1 MKQLPV
7 EEIFGEDYYIEHQA
21 LFQTPLFRAS
31 LSGDIDNDKLA
42 EEIYKLRE
50 ENPESINHSNEGGWH
65 SPGYIGEKMNPI
77 FKPVIEGITKV
88 VKDLPFTPKIDKISE
103 LAVWTIINKK
113 GDWNQPHQ
121 HPDCDMSG
129 VYYVKVPK
137 GDCGN
142 IKFWDPRESLQYGN
156 RFVLERYNGGE
167 STERYPVEG
176 DLWLFPSAFKHS
188 VLPSKVDGD
197 RICVSF
203 NLSF

>member
-1 MKQLPV
+1 MFPTQVWV
-7 EEIFGEDYYIEHQA
+7 EN
-21 LFQTPLFRAS
+21 L
-31 LSGDIDNDKLA
+31 DIDNEKFL
-42 EEIYKLRE
+42 EKIYKFSKTK
-50 ENPESINHSNEGGWH
+50 ESTPRSSVGGYQ
-65 SPGYIGEKMNPI
+65 GYEMDD
-77 FKPVIEGITKV
+77 IEFCNKV
-88 VKDLPFTPKIDKISE
+88 GNLVPRKKDLGKFFIYNW
-103 LAVWTIINKK
+103 VNINKK
-113 GDWNQPHQ
+113 GHKNNRHF
-121 HPDCDMSG
+121 HYNSNLYMSG

-197 RICVSF
+197 RICISF